1 MRNKCRKKGRHSLSG
16 QKVPCRSI
24 GLAELLMKKI
34 CLCALVLCVLGAGS
48 VSGTEFSPS
57 SEGAS
62 SGGQPPS
69 VRQDG
74 EESREDREE
83 APEEEKG
90 IVRGTIEKGD
100 TVSKILGNVAQKG
113 VQAYIVAMEKVFS
126 ARAFRDG
133 QPYLVATD
141 PASGQLTRFEYEI
154 DSRRRL
160 VVEGTDAPEAR
171 VEAIDYTVLLASVS
185 AVLGDS
191 LFQTVADMGE
201 SPQIALSLAGIFASE
216 INFIRDIQA
225 GDSFSLLV
233 EKRYRDGEYRGYG
246 RILAAHFTCKG
257 KTFEAYLFRDGDGPA
272 NYYNQKGENLRKSF
286 LQAPL
291 AFTRITSRFSHSR
304 KHPILGYSRPH
315 PGVDY
320 AAPTGTPV
328 KAVGEGVVAQRGW
341 SGGYGNQVI
350 VRHPGGL
357 ESMYSHLSGYARGLK
372 KGQKVRQGE
381 VIGFVGSTGLSTGPH
396 LDFRLRQNG
405 TFINPATAVNP
416 RGAPVSAKARE
427 AFEKTMQ
434 RELALLKGLEPLSP
448 YTVESIVPDVV
459 FAPAR
464 NEKADETE
472 RRKKKKSGKA
482 RAS

>member
-1 MRNKCRKKGRHSLSG
+1 M
-16 QKVPCRSI
+16 
-24 GLAELLMKKI
+24 
-34 CLCALVLCVLGAGS
+34 
-48 VSGTEFSPS
+48 
-57 SEGAS
+57 
-62 SGGQPPS
+62 
-69 VRQDG
+69 
-74 EESREDREE
+74 
-83 APEEEKG
+83 
-90 IVRGTIEKGD
+90 
-100 TVSKILGNVAQKG
+100 
-113 VQAYIVAMEKVFS
+113 
-126 ARAFRDG
+126 
-133 QPYLVATD
+133 
-141 PASGQLTRFEYEI
+141 
-154 DSRRRL
+154 
-160 VVEGTDAPEAR
+160 
-171 VEAIDYTVLLASVS
+171 
-185 AVLGDS
+185 
-191 LFQTVADMGE
+191 
-201 SPQIALSLAGIFASE
+201 
-216 INFIRDIQA
+216 
-225 GDSFSLLV
+225 
-233 EKRYRDGEYRGYG
+233 
-246 RILAAHFTCKG
+246 
-257 KTFEAYLFRDGDGPA
+257 
-272 NYYNQKGENLRKSF
+272 
-286 LQAPL
+286 QAPL

-328 KAVGEGVVAQRGW
+328 KAVGEGVVARHGW

-472 RRKKKKSGKA
+472 KRKKKKSGKA